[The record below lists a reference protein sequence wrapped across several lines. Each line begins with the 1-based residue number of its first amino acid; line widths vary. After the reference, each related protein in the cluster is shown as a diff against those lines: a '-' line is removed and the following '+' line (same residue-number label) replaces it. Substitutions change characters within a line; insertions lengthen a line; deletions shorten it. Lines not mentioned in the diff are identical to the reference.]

1 MTDDCIKKGKLERRW
16 EALCVCWRGNCLEN
30 TNSVEKEQS
39 KWSVTATG
47 FTASFQF
54 LPWKHRYPTIA
65 SNTHTCKQMNTLG
78 ITTPAHAIMYIH
90 IGVEADMETKS
101 RNRVPAVGSHKYSQA
116 PTLFFPSVPTSISVG
131 WEMIW
136 SGSVFW
142 SLVWTHGVQ
151 QQWKMRLLSHGHLF
165 F

>member
-1 MTDDCIKKGKLERRW
+1 MGSS
-16 EALCVCWRGNCLEN
+16 LCVLKRKLLREYQQCG
-30 TNSVEKEQS
+30 KGAEQVICHS
-39 KWSVTATG
+39 HWLHSLIPVLT
-47 FTASFQF
+47 Q
-54 LPWKHRYPTIA
+54 HRYPTIA